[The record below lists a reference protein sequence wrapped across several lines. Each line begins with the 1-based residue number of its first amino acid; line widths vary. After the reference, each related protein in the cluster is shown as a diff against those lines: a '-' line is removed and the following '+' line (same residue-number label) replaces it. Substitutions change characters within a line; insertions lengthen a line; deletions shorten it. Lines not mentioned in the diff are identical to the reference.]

1 MRPTTTAARLATA
14 VVAAVTLAGCST
26 SASTTDSTPA
36 TSGEQT
42 TVPSVPV
49 TATGTDT
56 TTTGAT
62 GATGAKSEFVAEVW
76 ADNWFSLYVNG
87 KLVGQDSVPITTERS
102 FNSETISFTATY
114 PLTIAMVTKDFKQ
127 DDSGLEYIG
136 TDRQQMGDGGF
147 IAQITDRASGR
158 VIARTGTD
166 WKGLVIHRAPLD
178 DSCEKSASP
187 ATDCASKIVA
197 EPSGWTSAGFDDATW
212 APATTYSGEEVGV
225 KEGYNDISW
234 DPSARLIWTSS
245 LTKDNTI
252 LWRHTV
258 NSP

>member
-1 MRPTTTAARLATA
+1 MRHITWALSRTTA
-14 VVAAVTLAGCST
+14 VVAAATLAGCSASGGGLATTT
-26 SASTTDSTPA
+26 SREVS
-36 TSGEQT
+36 ET

-49 TATGTDT
+49 TEADAS
-56 TTTGAT
+56 GAT
-62 GATGAKSEFVAEVW
+62 STFVAEVW

-87 KLVGQDSVPITTERS
+87 TLVGQDSVPVTTERS
-102 FNSETISFTATY
+102 FNSETIEFTATY

-147 IAQITDRASGR
+147 IVQITDSTSAR
-158 VIARTGTD
+158 VVARTSTA

-178 DSCEKSASP
+178 ESCEKSTSP
-187 ATDCASKIVA
+187 GTDCTSKIIQ
-197 EPSGWTSAGFDDATW
+197 EPSGWTSPGFDDTKW
-212 APATTYSGEEVGV
+212 VPATTYPEEAVGV
-225 KEGYNDISW
+225 KEGYYDVSW

-252 LWRHTV
+252 LWRYTV
-258 NSP
+258 AS

>member
-1 MRPTTTAARLATA
+1 MRLTTRTLGLSTALAASAILAACSGSTGSTETTEPVGVVQTTTLTAPTT
-14 VVAAVTLAGCST
+14 VADTPGSST
-26 SASTTDSTPA
+26 S
-36 TSGEQT
+36 
-42 TVPSVPV
+42 
-49 TATGTDT
+49 
-56 TTTGAT
+56 
-62 GATGAKSEFVAEVW
+62 FVAEVW

-87 KLVGQDSVPITTERS
+87 KLVGQDSVPVTTERS

-114 PLTIAMVTKDFKQ
+114 PLTIAIVTKDFKQ

-147 IAQITDRASGR
+147 IAQIVDRASGH
-158 VIARTGTD
+158 VVASTGAD

-178 DSCEKSASP
+178 ETCEKSTSP
-187 ATDCASKIVA
+187 ATDCASKIIA

-212 APATTYSGEEVGV
+212 VPATTYTEDEVGV
-225 KEGYNDISW
+225 KDGYNDISW

-258 NSP
+258 TSP

>member
-1 MRPTTTAARLATA
+1 MRPTTTATRLVTL
-14 VVAAVTLAGCST
+14 VVAALTLAGCST
-26 SASTTDSTPA
+26 SASTTDSTPV

-49 TATGTDT
+49 TDTDATD
-56 TTTGAT
+56 AT
-62 GATGAKSEFVAEVW
+62 GATSEFVAEVW
-76 ADNWFSLYVNG
+76 VDNWFSLYVNG

-114 PLTIAMVTKDFKQ
+114 PLTIAMVTSDFKQ

-136 TDRQQMGDGGF
+136 TDRQQMGDGGV

-197 EPSGWTSAGFDDATW
+197 EPPGWTSAGFDDATW
-212 APATTYSGEEVGV
+212 APATTYSEVEVGV
-225 KEGYNDISW
+225 KEGYDDVSW
-234 DPSARLIWTSS
+234 DTSARLIWTSS

-258 NSP
+258 TSP